1 MKFDPEFKN
10 AILQLPSKEKDKL
23 LLRLLKRDVILANQL
38 HFELISGDSVQ
49 DRRSRMEAH
58 IKQKIEW
65 ATNRFSSLDSLLVDI
80 RSLSADI
87 TENVKITK
95 DKYGDV
101 SLNLLMLNEL
111 LKNNNARIAK
121 SNFKKTSAISIYIIA
136 RIFKILVS
144 IKALHEDYLI
154 EFEAGLNE
162 LAQAIEKNPI
172 LLNMAINT
180 GVDINWLADAEIPD
194 NIAEIHKEIRSKGL
208 LKRNVKMF

>member
-49 DRRSRMEAH
+49 DRRTRMEAR

-95 DKYGDV
+95 DKYGDE

-111 LKNNNARIAK
+111 LKNNNARIAQ
-121 SNFKKTSAISIYIIA
+121 SNLKKTSAISIYIIA
-136 RIFKILVS
+136 RIFKILIS